1 VHIGGNNR
9 ICGPAPTVS
18 ITVDAA
24 ITLKAIMTKNFFI
37 EKNLETGQEIWLAFK
52 SEAAKITIVLVQVV
66 EFKPTNPTG

>member
-1 VHIGGNNR
+1 
-9 ICGPAPTVS
+9 
-18 ITVDAA
+18 VDAA